1 MGSHLGAAQ
10 KMLKSTP
17 DGSGHTAAPILD
29 LRPNQARGR
38 SNMYSNDDDRED
50 APYGEVERRRK
61 PFVPDPNRVMYPA
74 NPAVSERYALAKF
87 DAEIG
92 IVVGAQLSKRIVA
105 ASGDLKDEIRNRAR
119 DAAHYALLEQVHL
132 SFVGKSMKRR
142 DRFMDSGDEQRY
154 RQ

>member
-1 MGSHLGAAQ
+1 
-10 KMLKSTP
+10 
-17 DGSGHTAAPILD
+17 
-29 LRPNQARGR
+29 
-38 SNMYSNDDDRED
+38 MYSNDDDRED

-105 ASGDLKDEIRNRAR
+105 ASGDLEDEIRNRAR